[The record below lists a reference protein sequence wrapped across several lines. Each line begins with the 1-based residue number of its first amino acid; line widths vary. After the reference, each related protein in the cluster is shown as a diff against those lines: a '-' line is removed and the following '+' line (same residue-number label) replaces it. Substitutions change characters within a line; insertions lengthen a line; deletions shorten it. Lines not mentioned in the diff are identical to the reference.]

1 MRWAARNVRTRTVE
15 SLGVQVASLEVCL
28 RAVGA
33 LAHMYA
39 LPGSQDPSTL
49 GETLL
54 RLARYGSAAHLS
66 SSFQRLC
73 SGM

>member
-1 MRWAARNVRTRTVE
+1 MRTFVLSSCARRATREDVRIRPVD

-28 RAVGA
+28 RAAGA

-54 RLARYGSAAHLS
+54 RLAR
-66 SSFQRLC
+66 
-73 SGM
+73 